1 MEQLLAFSPL
11 ILLIVL
17 YYFLLIRPQKKRQ
30 KALDDMRNSLEAGDE
45 VVTIGGFVGRVV
57 NTKEDR
63 VTIELGSDKTRVTIM
78 RWGISS
84 KNGDEA

>member
-1 MEQLLAFSPL
+1 MQQLLALLPL
-11 ILLIVL
+11 VLLFVL

-30 KALDDMRNSLEAGDE
+30 QQLDQMRNDLQVGDD
-45 VVTIGGFVGRVV
+45 VITIGGFVGRVV

-63 VTIELGSDKTRVTIM
+63 VTIELGSDKTRVSIM

-84 KNGDEA
+84 KEEKEG